1 MNRVFVLD
9 RSGSMASCR
18 DDTIGG
24 FNTFVD
30 AQKDLG
36 GTMTLYLFDHEIQTL
51 YENKPI
57 SEVEPLTSNTFVPRG
72 STALYDAIGHAVTST
87 KVNDQTMFIILTD
100 GHENASK
107 NYSKTALKELVSI
120 FKEYGAQFIFLGADE
135 ESFDDAN
142 LLGISREDCVHF
154 DSDDSPATFR
164 ILETCVRS
172 RSRSA
177 DDKKKKASTQ

>member
-1 MNRVFVLD
+1 MNRIFILD
-9 RSGSMASCR
+9 RSGSMASCC

-24 FNTFVD
+24 YNTFVN

-72 STALYDAIGHAVTST
+72 STALYDAIGHAIT
-87 KVNDQTMFIILTD
+87 NARGGNMFIILTD

-107 NYSKTALKELVSI
+107 NYSKNALNDLITMRKNE
-120 FKEYGAQFIFLGADE
+120 GAEFLFLGADE
-135 ESFDDAN
+135 ESFEDAN
-142 LLGISREDCVHF
+142 LFGISREDCIHF
-154 DSDDSPATFR
+154 DTHDSPGTFR
-164 ILETCVRS
+164 TLESQVRI
-172 RSRSA
+172 RSTMG
-177 DDKKKKASTQ
+177 DDKKMHENSKC